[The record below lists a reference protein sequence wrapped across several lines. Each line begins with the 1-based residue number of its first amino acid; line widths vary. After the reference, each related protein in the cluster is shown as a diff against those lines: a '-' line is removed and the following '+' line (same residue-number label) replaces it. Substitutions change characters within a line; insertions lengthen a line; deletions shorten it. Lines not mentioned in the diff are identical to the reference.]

1 MNSLAKIFLTCVLL
15 VSIASLQW
23 SLWVGKGSYFEVQK
37 LQNLIAD
44 QREKNKILNTRNLAL
59 VAEVE
64 DLSNGTA
71 ALEELARSELGFI
84 KRGEIFFQINNP
96 LINSNE
102 ID

>member
-96 LINSNE
+96 LTNSNE